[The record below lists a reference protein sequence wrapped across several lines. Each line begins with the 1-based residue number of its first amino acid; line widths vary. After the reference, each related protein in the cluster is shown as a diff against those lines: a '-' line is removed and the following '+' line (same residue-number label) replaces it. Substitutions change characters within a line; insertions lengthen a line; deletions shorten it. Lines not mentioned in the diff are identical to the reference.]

1 MENDK
6 NLFPFEQAYPF
17 LFSKCIEYYE
27 ATYKLD
33 FNSQSVTILSHCA
46 SLLSSE
52 IKVFSHGIPQ
62 KPILWS
68 CVIQESGTA
77 KSAVL
82 KRHCKFL
89 QERNLELEQQ
99 EITYE
104 CTDATYEA
112 IVKFS
117 TDNTKGIMF
126 RLDELETWVKG
137 MDSYSSSGN
146 KGKYNEVWNGEPMV
160 IIRTGIGK
168 TIVKDNKVII
178 ASFTQPKMIKQLLQS
193 NDFANGFA
201 YRFLF
206 ASVYDSKFRYRNNKK
221 IEDRHARDLE
231 PVYEK
236 IWKIKPMDF
245 IFSQSADKEYTKWYN
260 EFADRYKQFDS
271 LRAYIPK
278 LETYGLRIA
287 CVLHCMEWATTGET
301 DTPEVEISADT
312 IQRTTLILE
321 FFMIQFS
328 QMLDYRLNDNTG
340 EILNEQRMEFQKVYK
355 NLSDVQKYKRDELM
369 KLFVNTYKQRQLNTK
384 FLDTRL
390 FNHSGNVYTKAIT
403 NE

>member
-1 MENDK
+1 
-6 NLFPFEQAYPF
+6 
-17 LFSKCIEYYE
+17 
-27 ATYKLD
+27 
-33 FNSQSVTILSHCA
+33 
-46 SLLSSE
+46 
-52 IKVFSHGIPQ
+52 
-62 KPILWS
+62 
-68 CVIQESGTA
+68 
-77 KSAVL
+77 
-82 KRHCKFL
+82 
-89 QERNLELEQQ
+89 
-99 EITYE
+99 
-104 CTDATYEA
+104 
-112 IVKFS
+112 
-117 TDNTKGIMF
+117 MF
-126 RLDELETWVKG
+126 RLDELETWIRG

-146 KGKYNEVWNGEPMV
+146 KAKYNGAWNAEPME
-160 IIRTGIGK
+160 IIRVGIGK
-168 TIVKDNKVII
+168 TIVKDNKINI

-301 DTPEVEISADT
+301 DSPEVEISADT

-328 QMLDYRLNDNTG
+328 QMLDYRLKDNTG